1 MMIAAEIFPGAGVGY
16 NVTTVHNDDA
26 ED

>member
-1 MMIAAEIFPGAGVGY
+1 MIIAAEIFPGAGVGY